1 MLKSKITPFDWQKPL
16 IAKQSDTLK
25 KNRVFLCSAH
35 TGSGKTV
42 MALQTVKDLGIPSL
56 IVCPKIAISQWL
68 STAQRMDVPENLILG
83 VVNPE
88 NLIASKNN
96 KFYRHDEGWLIGRNT
111 PSLLVWDEV
120 HRGASGKDSKSTLAL
135 ARWCS
140 KKMPEGNKVLA
151 MSATPFE
158 TPLKLR
164 ALGYLMGFHRF
175 VERDFYD
182 WCRRHACS
190 MVPVGRY
197 PRIRQVFAFTT
208 NKERAEEVMRII
220 RKDMGE
226 RFLSIGPDEIPGFP
240 DEVKEVCL
248 VDLAKKDHDAL
259 VRAYEEMPE
268 RIRGGSEDDMVRV
281 LRLRQQAEFCK
292 AEAMAEMAKDLVE
305 DGNSVFIMVNFTD
318 ARKRI
323 EAYLEREGVQYASIY
338 GGQKESERQAGVDA
352 FQSNRIHIIIG
363 MAAACSVAL
372 SLHDERHERPRVSLI
387 SPGYSASE
395 LSQGLG
401 RVRRVGGTTAVQ
413 KIIIAAGSVEERV
426 GRTIERKMN
435 NLSALTDS
443 DLSR

>member
-42 MALQTVKDLGIPSL
+42 MALQTVKDLGLPSL

-83 VVNPE
+83 VINPE
-88 NLIASKNN
+88 NLIASKKN
-96 KFYRHDEGWLIGRNT
+96 KFYRHDEGWLIGHDT

-120 HRGASGKDSKSTLAL
+120 HRSCSGADSKSALAL

-182 WCRRHACS
+182 WCRKHACS
-190 MVPVGRY
+190 MVPIGRY

-208 NKERAEEVMRII
+208 NKARAEEVMRII
-220 RKDMGE
+220 RRDMGE
-226 RFLSIGPDEIPGFP
+226 RFLSIGPDELPGFP

-248 VDLAKKDHDAL
+248 VDLAKKDHDSL
-259 VRAYEEMPE
+259 VRAYEEMPPQMQHM
-268 RIRGGSEDDMVRV
+268 SQDDMVKT
-281 LRLRQQAEFCK
+281 LRLRQQAEWCK
-292 AEAMAEMAKDLVE
+292 ASVLAEMAANYVE
-305 DGNSVFIMVNFTD
+305 DGYSVFIAISFSD
-318 ARKRI
+318 SRRRI
-323 EAYLEREGVQYASIY
+323 EDELTKRGVKYASIY
-338 GGQKESERQAGVDA
+338 GGQRDSERQAGIDS
-352 FQSNRIHIIIG
+352 FQRNETHVMVG
-363 MAAACSVAL
+363 MMQACSVAL
-372 SLHDERHERPRVSLI
+372 SLHDELHERPRVSLI
-387 SPGYSASE
+387 SPSYSASDVI
-395 LSQGLG
+395 QALG
-401 RVRRVGGTTAVQ
+401 RIRRVGGTTATQ
-413 KIIIAAGSVEERV
+413 KIVLAAGSVEERV
-426 GRTIERKMN
+426 AEAVQRKIDCIGT
-435 NLSALTDS
+435 LSDR
-443 DLSR
+443 DLCR

>member
-1 MLKSKITPFDWQKPL
+1 MLKSKIMPFDWQKPL

-42 MALQTVKDLGIPSL
+42 MALQTVKDLGLPSL

-68 STAQRMDVPENLILG
+68 STAQRMDVPKNLILG

-88 NLIASKNN
+88 NLITSKKN
-96 KFYRHDEGWLIGRNT
+96 KFYRHDEGWLVGHDT

-120 HRGASGKDSKSTLAL
+120 HRSCSGADSKSALAL

-182 WCRRHACS
+182 WCRKHACS
-190 MVPVGRY
+190 MVPIGRY

-208 NKERAEEVMRII
+208 NKARAEEVMRII
-220 RKDMGE
+220 RRDMGE

-240 DEVKEVCL
+240 EEVKEVCL

-259 VRAYEEMPE
+259 VRAYEEMPPQMQHM
-268 RIRGGSEDDMVRV
+268 SQDDMVKT
-281 LRLRQQAEFCK
+281 LRLRQQAEWCK
-292 AEAMAEMAKDLVE
+292 ASVLAEMAANYVE
-305 DGNSVFIMVNFTD
+305 DGYSVFIAISFSD
-318 ARKRI
+318 SRRRI
-323 EAYLEREGVQYASIY
+323 EDELTKRGVKYASIY
-338 GGQKESERQAGVDA
+338 GGQRDSERQAGIDS
-352 FQSNRIHIIIG
+352 FQRNETHVMVG
-363 MAAACSVAL
+363 MMQACSVAL
-372 SLHDERHERPRVSLI
+372 SLHDELHERPRVSLI
-387 SPGYSASE
+387 SPSYSASDVI
-395 LSQGLG
+395 QALG
-401 RVRRVGGTTAVQ
+401 RIRRVGGTTATQ
-413 KIIIAAGSVEERV
+413 KIVLAAGSVEERV
-426 GRTIERKMN
+426 AEAVQRKIDCIGT
-435 NLSALTDS
+435 LSDR
-443 DLSR
+443 DLCR

>member
-1 MLKSKITPFDWQKPL
+1 MLESKITPFDWQKPL

-25 KNRVFLCSAH
+25 KNRVFLCAAS

-42 MALQTVKDLGIPSL
+42 MALQTVKDLGLPSL

-68 STAQRMDVPENLILG
+68 STARRMDVPENLILG

-88 NLIASKNN
+88 NLIASKKN
-96 KFYRHDEGWLIGRNT
+96 KFYRHDEGWLIGRDT

-120 HRGASGKDSKSTLAL
+120 HRGASGKDSKTTLAL

-182 WCRRHACS
+182 WCRKHACS
-190 MVPVGRY
+190 MVPIGRY

-208 NKERAEEVMRII
+208 NKARAEEVMRII
-220 RKDMGE
+220 RRDMGE

-240 DEVKEVCL
+240 EEVKEVCL

-268 RIRGGSEDDMVRV
+268 RIRGGSEDDMVRI

-338 GGQKESERQAGVDA
+338 GGQKESERQSGVDA
-352 FQSNRIHIIIG
+352 FQSNRIHVIIG

>member
-42 MALQTVKDLGIPSL
+42 MALQTVKDLGLPSL

-88 NLIASKNN
+88 NLIASKKN
-96 KFYRHDEGWLIGRNT
+96 KFYRHDEGWLIGHDT

-120 HRGASGKDSKSTLAL
+120 HRGASGKDSKTTLAL

-175 VERDFYD
+175 IERDFYD

-208 NKERAEEVMRII
+208 NKARAEEVMRII

-226 RFLSIGPDEIPGFP
+226 RFLSVGPDEIPGFP

-259 VRAYEEMPE
+259 VRAYEEMPPQMQNM
-268 RIRGGSEDDMVRV
+268 SQDDMVKT
-281 LRLRQQAEFCK
+281 LRLRQQAEWCK
-292 AEAMAEMAKDLVE
+292 ASVLAEMAADYVE
-305 DGNSVFIMVNFTD
+305 DGYSVFIAISFSD
-318 ARKRI
+318 CRRRI
-323 EAYLEREGVQYASIY
+323 EDELAKRGVKYASIY
-338 GGQKESERQAGVDA
+338 GGQRDSERQAGIDS
-352 FQSNRIHIIIG
+352 FQRNETHVMVG
-363 MAAACSVAL
+363 MMQACSVAL
-372 SLHDERHERPRVSLI
+372 SLHDELHERPRVSLI
-387 SPGYSASE
+387 SPSYSASDVI
-395 LSQGLG
+395 QALG
-401 RVRRVGGTTAVQ
+401 RIRRVGGTTATQ
-413 KIIIAAGSVEERV
+413 KIVLAAGSVEERV
-426 GRTIERKMN
+426 AEAVQRKIDCIET
-435 NLSALTDS
+435 LS
-443 DLSR
+443 DLDLCR

>member
-1 MLKSKITPFDWQKPL
+1 MLKSKIMPFDWQKPL

-42 MALQTVKDLGIPSL
+42 MALQTIKDLGLPSL

-88 NLIASKNN
+88 NLITSKKN
-96 KFYRHDEGWLIGRNT
+96 KFYRHDEGWLVGHDT

-120 HRGASGKDSKSTLAL
+120 HRSCSGADSKSALAL

-182 WCRRHACS
+182 WCRKHACS
-190 MVPVGRY
+190 MVPIGRY

-208 NKERAEEVMRII
+208 NKARAEEVMRII
-220 RKDMGE
+220 RRDMGE

-259 VRAYEEMPE
+259 VRAYEEMPPQMQHM
-268 RIRGGSEDDMVRV
+268 SQDDMVKT
-281 LRLRQQAEFCK
+281 LRLRQQAEWCK
-292 AEAMAEMAKDLVE
+292 ASVLAEMAANYVE
-305 DGNSVFIMVNFTD
+305 DGYSVFIAISFSD
-318 ARKRI
+318 SRRRI
-323 EAYLEREGVQYASIY
+323 EDELTKRGVKYASIY
-338 GGQKESERQAGVDA
+338 GGQRDSERQAGIDS
-352 FQSNRIHIIIG
+352 FQRNETHVMVG
-363 MAAACSVAL
+363 MMQACSVAL
-372 SLHDERHERPRVSLI
+372 SLHDELHERPRVSLI
-387 SPGYSASE
+387 SPSYSASDVI
-395 LSQGLG
+395 QALG
-401 RVRRVGGTTAVQ
+401 RIRRVGGTTATQ
-413 KIIIAAGSVEERV
+413 KIVLAAGSVEERV
-426 GRTIERKMN
+426 AEAVQRKIDCIGT
-435 NLSALTDS
+435 LSDR
-443 DLSR
+443 DLCR

>member
-1 MLKSKITPFDWQKPL
+1 MLKSKIMPFDWQKPL

-42 MALQTVKDLGIPSL
+42 MALQTVKDLGLPSL

-68 STAQRMDVPENLILG
+68 STAQRMDVPKNLILG

-88 NLIASKNN
+88 NLITSKKN
-96 KFYRHDEGWLIGRNT
+96 KFYRHDEGWLVGHDT

-120 HRGASGKDSKSTLAL
+120 HRSCSGADSKSALAL

-182 WCRRHACS
+182 WCRKHACS
-190 MVPVGRY
+190 MVPIGRY

-208 NKERAEEVMRII
+208 NKARAEEVMRII
-220 RKDMGE
+220 RRDMGE

-259 VRAYEEMPE
+259 VRAYEEMPPQMQHM
-268 RIRGGSEDDMVRV
+268 SQDDMVKT
-281 LRLRQQAEFCK
+281 LRLRQQAEWCK
-292 AEAMAEMAKDLVE
+292 ASVLAEMAANYVE
-305 DGNSVFIMVNFTD
+305 DGYSVFIAISFSD
-318 ARKRI
+318 SRRRI
-323 EAYLEREGVQYASIY
+323 EDELTKRGVKYASIY
-338 GGQKESERQAGVDA
+338 GGQRDSERQAGIDS
-352 FQSNRIHIIIG
+352 FQRNETHVMVG
-363 MAAACSVAL
+363 MMQACSVAL
-372 SLHDERHERPRVSLI
+372 SLHDELHERPRVSLI
-387 SPGYSASE
+387 SPSYSASDVI
-395 LSQGLG
+395 QALG
-401 RVRRVGGTTAVQ
+401 RIRRVGGTTATQ
-413 KIIIAAGSVEERV
+413 KIVLAAGSVEERV
-426 GRTIERKMN
+426 AEAVQRKIDCIGT
-435 NLSALTDS
+435 LSDR
-443 DLSR
+443 DLCR

>member
-42 MALQTVKDLGIPSL
+42 MALQTIKDLGLPSL

-88 NLIASKNN
+88 NLITSKKN
-96 KFYRHDEGWLIGRNT
+96 KFYRHDEGWLVGHDT

-120 HRGASGKDSKSTLAL
+120 HRSCSGTDSKSALAL

-164 ALGYLMGFHRF
+164 ALGYLMGFHRC

-182 WCRRHACS
+182 WCRKHACS
-190 MVPVGRY
+190 MVPIGRY

-208 NKERAEEVMRII
+208 NKARAEEVMRII
-220 RKDMGE
+220 RRDMGE
-226 RFLSIGPDEIPGFP
+226 RFLSVGPDEIPGFP
-240 DEVKEVCL
+240 EEVKEVCL

-259 VRAYEEMPE
+259 VRAYEEMPPQMQHM
-268 RIRGGSEDDMVRV
+268 SQDDMVKT
-281 LRLRQQAEFCK
+281 LRLRQQAEWCK
-292 AEAMAEMAKDLVE
+292 ASVLAEMAANYVE
-305 DGNSVFIMVNFTD
+305 DGYSVFIAISFSD
-318 ARKRI
+318 SRRRI
-323 EAYLEREGVQYASIY
+323 EDELTKRGVKYASIY
-338 GGQKESERQAGVDA
+338 GGQSDSERQAGIDS
-352 FQSNRIHIIIG
+352 FQRNETHVMVG
-363 MAAACSVAL
+363 MMQACSVAL
-372 SLHDERHERPRVSLI
+372 SLHDELHERPRVSLI
-387 SPGYSASE
+387 SPSYSASDVI
-395 LSQGLG
+395 QALG
-401 RVRRVGGTTAVQ
+401 RIRRVGGTTATQ
-413 KIIIAAGSVEERV
+413 KIVLAAGSVEERV
-426 GRTIERKMN
+426 AEAVQRKIDCIGT
-435 NLSALTDS
+435 LSDR
-443 DLSR
+443 DLCR

>member
-1 MLKSKITPFDWQKPL
+1 MLESKITPFDWQKPL

-25 KNRVFLCSAH
+25 KNRVFLCSAN

-182 WCRRHACS
+182 WCRKHACS

-208 NKERAEEVMRII
+208 NKARAEEVMRII

-248 VDLAKKDHDAL
+248 VDLAKKDHEAL
-259 VRAYEEMPE
+259 VRAYAEMPE
-268 RIRGGSEDDMVRV
+268 RIRGGSEDDMVQI

-292 AEAMAEMAKDLVE
+292 AEAMAEMAKGLVE

-352 FQSNRIHIIIG
+352 FQSNRIHVIIG

-426 GRTIERKMN
+426 GRTIERKMSA
-435 NLSALTDS
+435 LEALTDQ
-443 DLSR
+443 DLTR

>member
-42 MALQTVKDLGIPSL
+42 MALQTVKDLGIPTL

-68 STAQRMDVPENLILG
+68 STAQRMDIPENLILG

-88 NLIASKNN
+88 NLITSKKN
-96 KFYRHDEGWLIGRNT
+96 KFYRHDEGWLIGHDT

-120 HRGASGKDSKSTLAL
+120 HRGASGKDSKTTLAL

-190 MVPVGRY
+190 MVPVGRP

-208 NKERAEEVMRII
+208 NKARAEEVMRII

-226 RFLSIGPDEIPGFP
+226 RFISIGPDEIPGFP

-248 VDLAKKDHDAL
+248 VDLAKKDHEAL
-259 VRAYEEMPE
+259 VRAYAEMPPQMQHM
-268 RIRGGSEDDMVRV
+268 SQDDMVKT
-281 LRLRQQAEFCK
+281 LRLRQQAEWCK
-292 AEAMAEMAKDLVE
+292 ASVLAEMAANYVE
-305 DGNSVFIMVNFTD
+305 DGYSVFIAISFSD
-318 ARKRI
+318 CRRRI
-323 EAYLEREGVQYASIY
+323 EDELAKRGVKYASIY
-338 GGQKESERQAGVDA
+338 GGQRDSERQAGIDS
-352 FQSNRIHIIIG
+352 FQRNKTHVMVG
-363 MAAACSVAL
+363 MMQACSVAL
-372 SLHDERHERPRVSLI
+372 SLHDELHERPRVSLI
-387 SPGYSASE
+387 SPSYSASDVI
-395 LSQGLG
+395 QALG
-401 RVRRVGGTTAVQ
+401 RIRRVGGTTVTQ
-413 KIIIAAGSVEERV
+413 KIVLAAGSVEERV
-426 GRTIERKMN
+426 AGAVQRKIDCIET
-435 NLSALTDS
+435 LSDR
-443 DLSR
+443 DLCR

>member
-42 MALQTVKDLGIPSL
+42 MALQTIKDLGLPSL

-88 NLIASKNN
+88 NLITSKKN
-96 KFYRHDEGWLIGRNT
+96 KFYRHDEGWLVGHDT

-120 HRGASGKDSKSTLAL
+120 HRSCSGADSKSALAL

-182 WCRRHACS
+182 WCRKHACS
-190 MVPVGRY
+190 MVPIGRY

-208 NKERAEEVMRII
+208 NKARAEEVMRII
-220 RKDMGE
+220 RRDMGE

-259 VRAYEEMPE
+259 VRAYEEMPPQMQHM
-268 RIRGGSEDDMVRV
+268 SQDDMVKT
-281 LRLRQQAEFCK
+281 LRLRQQAEWCK
-292 AEAMAEMAKDLVE
+292 ASVLAEMAANYVE
-305 DGNSVFIMVNFTD
+305 DGYSVFIAISFSD
-318 ARKRI
+318 SRRRI
-323 EAYLEREGVQYASIY
+323 EDELTKRGVKYASIY
-338 GGQKESERQAGVDA
+338 GGQRDSERQAGIDS
-352 FQSNRIHIIIG
+352 FQRNETHVMVG
-363 MAAACSVAL
+363 MMQACSVAL
-372 SLHDERHERPRVSLI
+372 SLHDELHERPRVSLI
-387 SPGYSASE
+387 SPSYSASDVI
-395 LSQGLG
+395 QALG
-401 RVRRVGGTTAVQ
+401 RIRRVGGTTATQ
-413 KIIIAAGSVEERV
+413 KIVLAAGSVEERV
-426 GRTIERKMN
+426 AEAVQRKIDCIGT
-435 NLSALTDS
+435 LSDR
-443 DLSR
+443 DLCR

>member
-1 MLKSKITPFDWQKPL
+1 MLESKITPFDWQKPL

-25 KNRVFLCSAH
+25 KNRVFLCSAN

-190 MVPVGRY
+190 MVPVGRP

-208 NKERAEEVMRII
+208 NKARAEEVMRII

-248 VDLAKKDHDAL
+248 VDLAKKDHEAL
-259 VRAYEEMPE
+259 VRAYAEMPE
-268 RIRGGSEDDMVRV
+268 RIRGGSEDDMVQI

-292 AEAMAEMAKDLVE
+292 AEAMAEMAKGLVE

-352 FQSNRIHIIIG
+352 FQSNRIHVIIG

-426 GRTIERKMN
+426 GRTIERKMSA
-435 NLSALTDS
+435 LEALTDQ
-443 DLSR
+443 DLTR

>member
-42 MALQTVKDLGIPSL
+42 MALQTVKDLGIPTL

-88 NLIASKNN
+88 NLIASKKN
-96 KFYRHDEGWLIGRNT
+96 KFYRHDEGWLIGHDT

-120 HRGASGKDSKSTLAL
+120 HRSCSGADSKSALAL

-182 WCRRHACS
+182 WCRKHACS
-190 MVPVGRY
+190 MVPIGRY

-208 NKERAEEVMRII
+208 NKARAEEVMRII
-220 RKDMGE
+220 RRDMGE

-259 VRAYEEMPE
+259 VRAYEEMPPQMQHM
-268 RIRGGSEDDMVRV
+268 SQDDMVKT
-281 LRLRQQAEFCK
+281 LRLRQQAEWCK
-292 AEAMAEMAKDLVE
+292 ASVLAEMAANYVE
-305 DGNSVFIMVNFTD
+305 DGYSVFIAISFSD
-318 ARKRI
+318 SRRRI
-323 EAYLEREGVQYASIY
+323 EDELTKRGVKYASIY
-338 GGQKESERQAGVDA
+338 GGQRDSERQAGIDS
-352 FQSNRIHIIIG
+352 FQRNETHVMVG
-363 MAAACSVAL
+363 MMQACSVAL
-372 SLHDERHERPRVSLI
+372 SLHDELHERPRVSLI
-387 SPGYSASE
+387 SPSYSASDVI
-395 LSQGLG
+395 QALG
-401 RVRRVGGTTAVQ
+401 RIRRVGGTTATQ
-413 KIIIAAGSVEERV
+413 KIVLAAGSVEERV
-426 GRTIERKMN
+426 AEAVQRKIDCIGT
-435 NLSALTDS
+435 LSDR
-443 DLSR
+443 DLCR